1 MAKMD
6 KPSVVSGS
14 GVWPT
19 HDWNGKKFTATYYP
33 RWCLLAGTKLCGG
46 WRGVLDGIQGDQ
58 DFLHKI
64 FNFKRHSLQKNN
76 FGIYTF

>member
-1 MAKMD
+1 MD